1 MDFKRVS
8 ILINAIAIATV
19 FAPELGSAQ
28 TLADSSKPSQGYAPL
43 QAPYL
48 TPSIPVTPSIIADDE
63 FNMTVRAMRDRQ
75 AALQNN
81 RLQTN
86 GVNASYVDISKAAA
100 NPNTI
105 PGQSSSDA
113 GVLEPTTPSSP
124 ELAQAPA
131 NNDNYSRERRRYEN
145 RQYRSGYSYIGG
157 GFTIGTSGENRE
169 TSVESSLG
177 EAGVAFFGRLAFSEN
192 LSIRPSVII
201 GDGTTITVP
210 FTYDWSLS
218 QAPNEPPIALFVGG
232 GFGLDLKN
240 GNHGPLISTGI
251 DIPFRDKYTF
261 NATLDAA
268 FFEEGEWDW
277 GLTLGVGYN
286 FPGIF
291 SR

>member
-8 ILINAIAIATV
+8 ILINLAAIATV

-28 TLADSSKPSQGYAPL
+28 PLADSPKTPQGYAPL

-48 TPSIPVTPSIIADDE
+48 TPSIPVTPSAIASDE
-63 FNMTVRAMRDRQ
+63 FDMTVRAMGDGQ
-75 AALQNN
+75 AALQNY
-81 RLQTN
+81 T
-86 GVNASYVDISKAAA
+86 VNAPYLDISKAAA
-100 NPNTI
+100 NPTSDII

-113 GVLEPTTPSSP
+113 RVLEQTTQSSP

-131 NNDNYSRERRRYEN
+131 NNDSYSRERRRYEN
-145 RQYRSGYSYIGG
+145 RQYRSGYSYIGIG
-157 GFTIGTSGENRE
+157 GTIGTSGENRE

-177 EAGVAFFGRLAFSEN
+177 EAGGTIFGRVAFTENFSF
-192 LSIRPSVII
+192 RPSLII
-201 GDGTTITVP
+201 GDGTTITLP
-210 FTYDWSLS
+210 FTYDWSIS
-218 QAPNEPPIALFVGG
+218 RAPYNAPIALFLGG

-251 DIPFRDKYTF
+251 DIPFRKKFTF
-261 NATLDAA
+261 NATVDAA
-268 FFEEGEWDW
+268 LFEEGEWDW

-286 FPGIF
+286 FPGLI